1 MSTPSASPNSP
12 HRARAALKAAM
23 VAAIVLVVL
32 IGALAIVD
40 ADAIYNLKR
49 RLSLW
54 LILAIVVIID
64 LVSFIVFALLFA
76 AYKWIK
82 RDLDPAIDD

>member
-1 MSTPSASPNSP
+1 MSTTPAETSP

-40 ADAIYNLKR
+40 ADAVYNLKR

-64 LVSFIVFALLFA
+64 LLSFIVFALLFA

-82 RDLDPAIDD
+82 RDLDPATDD